1 MPPVDPV
8 RAARLRKIFD
18 STCRGQR
25 LTSRANSLL
34 FLEAICA
41 EDNKIKCINDLLS
54 SPGGLLGLQ
63 AAVRLDLSITFLN
76 GLVSDVIEYLSSP
89 DVAALNG
96 GDVLRPV
103 VTALV
108 DPPLFWSAYSQEF
121 QSKQLDTKPQ
131 VAFVSLLYYAL
142 STMPAE
148 QTVALR
154 EFARLPDIIG
164 GLLDSP
170 QQSIRALAQ
179 KIKLVTDVRQA
190 PTVIAG
196 VSAAGGRHD
205 NDHADFRAIAIVPTA
220 DELSCTETPFLR
232 PSNTWDAP
240 NEAGD
245 GRPADYL
252 DAQFRLLR
260 EDMLYEMREEIQA
273 IQKRKKSRNPPLDG
287 FRLADV
293 HYEKVADPN
302 SRFPPR
308 PVPWS
313 IALVHGSDI
322 PQLAALGD
330 ADSKQ
335 ARLAWLKKNS
345 RFLKHGSLVGLFAE
359 DAMVA
364 LATIHR
370 EEDLLADVPP
380 VVIVRIEGEATVL
393 RALPKLRAARRI
405 KLLPID
411 VAMFAYEPVLKAM
424 QDTLTLPL
432 ASEILY
438 WNQSRLLALVEKQVP
453 SLVDALRK
461 NPAVDL
467 KRYLTLPKSIILDG
481 SQSSS
486 FLLGLTQTVSIIQGP
501 PGYVC

>member
-18 STCRGQR
+18 STCRGQP

-179 KIKLVTDVRQA
+179 KIKLVTDVHQA

-220 DELSCTETPFLR
+220 PRRHFS
-232 PSNTWDAP
+232 
-240 NEAGD
+240 
-245 GRPADYL
+245 
-252 DAQFRLLR
+252 AQATHGTH
-260 EDMLYEMREEIQA
+260 QT
-273 IQKRKKSRNPPLDG
+273 KR
-287 FRLADV
+287 
-293 HYEKVADPN
+293 
-302 SRFPPR
+302 
-308 PVPWS
+308 
-313 IALVHGSDI
+313 
-322 PQLAALGD
+322 
-330 ADSKQ
+330 
-335 ARLAWLKKNS
+335 
-345 RFLKHGSLVGLFAE
+345 
-359 DAMVA
+359 
-364 LATIHR
+364 
-370 EEDLLADVPP
+370 
-380 VVIVRIEGEATVL
+380 ATV
-393 RALPKLRAARRI
+393 AR
-405 KLLPID
+405 
-411 VAMFAYEPVLKAM
+411 
-424 QDTLTLPL
+424 Q
-432 ASEILY
+432 
-438 WNQSRLLALVEKQVP
+438 
-453 SLVDALRK
+453 
-461 NPAVDL
+461 
-467 KRYLTLPKSIILDG
+467 IIWMRSSG
-481 SQSSS
+481 SSAR
-486 FLLGLTQTVSIIQGP
+486 TCYTR
-501 PGYVC
+501 